1 MRILPAALSLLLLA
15 GCAARPSPV
24 PPPPAQPP
32 VAEEAQRIL
41 GTPLAETLGAG
52 EANRIRAMAEVNGM
66 LRHCRLRWE
75 GYFGRMTT
83 QQRDLGRSEAEMQRI
98 AVWHGYWLGTTDRAA
113 DRDQIPCP
121 GEFQTALRDRAEALL
136 RLGPAP

>member
-1 MRILPAALSLLLLA
+1 MRILPAALYLLLLA
-15 GCAARPSPV
+15 GCASPPPPV
-24 PPPPAQPP
+24 PPPPA
-32 VAEEAQRIL
+32 AGEAQRIL
-41 GTPLAETLGAG
+41 ATPLAETLGAD
-52 EANRIRAMAEVNGM
+52 EARRTRAMAEVNGM

-83 QQRDLGRSEAEMQRI
+83 QQRDLGRSEAEMQRV
-98 AVWHGYWLGTTDRAA
+98 AVWHGYWLGATQRAA

-121 GEFQTALRDRAEALL
+121 SEFQTALRDRAETLL